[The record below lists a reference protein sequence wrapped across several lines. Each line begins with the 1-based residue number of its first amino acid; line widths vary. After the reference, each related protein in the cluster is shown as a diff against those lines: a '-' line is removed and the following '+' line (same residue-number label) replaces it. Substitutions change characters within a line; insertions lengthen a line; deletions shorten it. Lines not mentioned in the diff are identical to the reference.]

1 MIITLELEFVKM
13 YTNNK
18 IIHTNTGFCKT
29 RIACYDILFDE
40 KQYKFLTDD
49 KWTSDNIRD
58 TLMYMICT
66 NDMNEMTVQIQ

>member
-49 KWTSDNIRD
+49 K
-58 TLMYMICT
+58 
-66 NDMNEMTVQIQ
+66 